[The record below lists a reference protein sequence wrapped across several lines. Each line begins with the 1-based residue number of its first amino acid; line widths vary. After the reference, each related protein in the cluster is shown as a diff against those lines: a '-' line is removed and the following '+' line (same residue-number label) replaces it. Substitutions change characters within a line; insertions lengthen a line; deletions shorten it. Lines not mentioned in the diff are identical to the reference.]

1 MPSSA
6 PTPQQIDALIERFAT
21 AKREADSLL
30 AVARLKSEASDTIKA
45 ELVAMVET
53 YGARHTEKSKRLK
66 GAHNTATTT
75 KATRVSIDPA
85 AVETFRAWLQERE
98 LAEISGRFFVEQV
111 TYSLVEGPQE
121 VLKTLSLAKR
131 IREKVESLLGLCFK
145 INTNAP
151 SLKIETVAPAE
162 P

>member
-1 MPSSA
+1 M
-6 PTPQQIDALIERFAT
+6 
-21 AKREADSLL
+21 AKREADSLA
-30 AVARLKSEASDTIKA
+30 AVARLKSDAADVIKG

-53 YGARHTEKSKRLK
+53 FGARHTEKSKRLK
-66 GAHNTATTT
+66 GLHNTATTT
-75 KATRVSIDPA
+75 TATRVSIDPT
-85 AVETFRAWLQERE
+85 AVETFRAWLDTRE

-131 IREKVESLLGLCFK
+131 IRTQVESLLGRCFQIK
-145 INTNAP
+145 TNAP